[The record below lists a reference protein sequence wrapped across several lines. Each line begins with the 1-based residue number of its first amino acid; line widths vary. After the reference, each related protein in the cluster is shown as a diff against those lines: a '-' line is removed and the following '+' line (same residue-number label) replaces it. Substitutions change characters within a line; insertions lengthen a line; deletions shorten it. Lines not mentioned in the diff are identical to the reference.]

1 MSVLGNIEPKR
12 VFEFFELISSVPHG
26 SDNTTQISSLIC
38 KFAMQR
44 GLEHYCDELGNV
56 IIYKAGSRGY
66 EMHEP
71 VIIQGHM
78 DMVTV
83 KTPDSDIN
91 LETDGLKLNT
101 DGKFLWAEETSLGAD
116 DGIAVAMS
124 MAVLDSDSIAHPPI
138 EAVFTINEET
148 GMDGAQFLDAS
159 RLTAK
164 RMLNIDS
171 EVEGVITCG
180 CSGGVHMLAQFDLKP
195 EESEK
200 YCVKL
205 CIDGLTGGH
214 SGNEI
219 HKNRANAIN
228 LIGKLLAEI
237 KGNAQIGLVSIDGGE
252 KDNAIAN
259 KATAVITVS
268 ESDCEKLDIIV
279 KSILERSKAQYKFT
293 DPELSISMTA
303 LGKQSV
309 SAVDRAVTER
319 IIRALSAVPDGVQ
332 SMSSD
337 VAGLVEASL
346 NLGVAKTE
354 SGVLGLSFCLRSS
367 NAAKMTDMRREVTQ
381 IVEEN
386 GGAVSIDGEYPA
398 WEYKKESEL
407 RDKALLAYES
417 LFGVKPELCVIHAG
431 LECGLFADK
440 IEGLDCISFGPNIPD
455 IHTTSEKLDIA
466 STQRVW
472 DFLLKLL
479 QSL

>member
-1 MSVLGNIEPKR
+1 MSVLGNIEPKK

-26 SDNTTQISSLIC
+26 SDNTAQISRLIC
-38 KFAMQR
+38 EFARQR
-44 GLEHYCDELGNV
+44 KLEHYCDELGNV

-66 EMHEP
+66 ELHEP

-83 KTPDSDIN
+83 KTPDSDIDM
-91 LETDGLKLNT
+91 ETDGLKLNS

-116 DGIAVAMS
+116 DGIAVAMA

-159 RLTAK
+159 HLKAK

-180 CSGGVHMLAQFDLKP
+180 CAGGVHMLAHFDLNPDKA
-195 EESEK
+195 EK

-205 CIDGLTGGH
+205 GIDGLTGGH

-219 HKNRANAIN
+219 HKNRANAII
-228 LIGKLLAEI
+228 LMGKLLAEI
-237 KGNAQIGLVSIDGGE
+237 KENAQIGLVSIDGGE

-259 KATAVITVS
+259 NASAVIAVS
-268 ESDCEKLDIIV
+268 ESDCAKLDIIV
-279 KSILERSKAQYKFT
+279 KKFFERSKVQYKST
-293 DPELSISMTA
+293 DPELSISMIA
-303 LGKQSV
+303 LGKQTV
-309 SAVDRAVTER
+309 SAAERAVTDK
-319 IIRALSAVPDGVQ
+319 IIRALSAVPNGVQ
-332 SMSSD
+332 SMSHD
-337 VAGLVEASL
+337 IAGLVEASL

-354 SGVLGLSFCLRSS
+354 NNLLSMSFCIRSS
-367 NAAKMTDMRREVTQ
+367 SDAKMTDMRQEVTR
-381 IVEEN
+381 IIEEN
-386 GGAVSIDGEYPA
+386 GGKVSIDGEYPA
-398 WEYKKESEL
+398 WEYKKDSEL
-407 RDKALLAYES
+407 RDKAQLAYES

-455 IHTTSEKLDIA
+455 SHTTSEKLDIS

-472 DFLLKLL
+472 NFLLKLL